1 MSSYPD
7 ADEMADIDEIGT
19 LIKALGGLRHERL
32 WEIADYFLR
41 RCSYL
46 SFFRLHDTNTVT
58 TIIKVLMKMPRS
70 NELEKY
76 LLDIMVEYEEEYPS
90 VGEMI
95 GDYL

>member
-1 MSSYPD
+1 MPT
-7 ADEMADIDEIGT
+7 I
-19 LIKALGGLRHERL
+19 
-32 WEIADYFLR
+32 FLR

-46 SFFRLHDTNTVT
+46 SFLRLHDTNTVT

-76 LLDIMVEYEEEYPS
+76 LLDIMVEYEDEYPS
-90 VGEMI
+90 VRELI